1 MVAEYSSANDP
12 IDATQLIE
20 MQTKLTFQEDA
31 MQQLSD
37 VVAQQQQDIMSLQGQ
52 MKQLITELNAVLG
65 DLEQGGLAKSPVDQK
80 PPHY

>member
-1 MVAEYSSANDP
+1 MVAKHSDADHP
-12 IDATQLIE
+12 IDARQLIE

-52 MKQLITELNAVLG
+52 MKQLISELNAVLG
-65 DLEQGGLAKSPVDQK
+65 DLEQGSLAKSPVDQK